1 MKVNDNISFEYEER
15 SMLSKTD
22 YDVLVSDY
30 SKLTNDKL
38 SITNIYFDTKDL
50 ILTKSGMVLRLRN
63 SNGQLEITLKIK
75 DKHFD
80 KEINHPISSFSDNIL
95 PLNKP
100 ILNELKQLN
109 VNISDILEVG
119 KIKTN
124 RIEIKMNESLIVLD
138 QNEFLNT
145 IDYNIEIESSSRE
158 KAKLLLQE
166 IANKYKFEITKN
178 YISKSRRVIYS
189 CNQ

>member
-30 SKLTNDKL
+30 SKLTNSKL

-80 KEINHPISSFSDNIL
+80 KEINHPISSFSNNIL

-100 ILNELKQLN
+100 ILNELKKLN

-138 QNEFLNT
+138 QNEFSNT

>member
-30 SKLTNDKL
+30 SKLTNNKL

-100 ILNELKQLN
+100 IQNELKKLN
-109 VNISDILEVG
+109 VNISGILEVG

-124 RIEIKMNESLIVLD
+124 RIEIKMDESLIVLD
-138 QNEFLNT
+138 QNEFSNT

-178 YISKSRRVIYS
+178 YISKSRRAIYS